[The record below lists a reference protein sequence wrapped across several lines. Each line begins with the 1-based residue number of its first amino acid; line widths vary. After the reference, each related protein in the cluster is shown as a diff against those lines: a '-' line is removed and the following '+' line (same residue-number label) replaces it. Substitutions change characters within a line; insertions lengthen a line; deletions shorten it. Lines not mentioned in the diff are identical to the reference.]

1 LDSLRTV
8 PIVPGEERR
17 YAMDKERS
25 DQRLRVL
32 QQMEIKDKVVLI
44 RVDHNVVKKGKIK
57 DPYRIDATIPTLY
70 AVAAA
75 GGRPILMTHVGRP
88 KDKKT
93 GRINV
98 QEGDSV
104 KPITRYLEQKLPVRI
119 QTVDLPVDPEGGI
132 LHIGDSLKGPIQDL
146 KSRKFGMLYLPN
158 TRWFKGEQSKGPER
172 GKLTEELAS
181 LADVF
186 VNDAFGSWQPDVS
199 TFDVAR
205 KLPSCAGHL
214 LQKEI
219 GNLDKVLNPEK
230 PFVAVIAGAK
240 YDTKIGP
247 LQALYQKADY
257 LVLGGLM
264 YNTFLSAKYSV
275 EIEGVTEEDRT
286 LAASLV
292 ELDRK
297 QGKILELKYLE
308 ESDTLEGRIGGKHR
322 IHSLEDLKGKKKAG
336 FILDAAVQSFE
347 DPRVSEIM
355 GSAKTIFVNAVMGL
369 MPHFAEGSKALYELI
384 TSNKSAMK
392 LFGGGDTLQE
402 LRRLCPGAYMSG
414 LDDPR
419 TYYFTGGG
427 SVLTAIEQGSAYKLK
442 PVEALMEA

>member
-1 LDSLRTV
+1 M
-8 PIVPGEERR
+8 E
-17 YAMDKERS
+17 KEKS
-25 DQRLRVL
+25 KQGLRVL
-32 QQMEIKDKVVLI
+32 QTAEIKDKVVLI

-57 DPYRIDATIPTLY
+57 DPYRIDVTFPTLY

-93 GRINV
+93 GKIHV
-98 QEGDSV
+98 QEGDAV
-104 KPITRYLEQKLPVRI
+104 KPIARYLEQKLPIKIHVP
-119 QTVDLPVDPEGGI
+119 DLPVDPEGGI
-132 LHIGDSLKGPIQDL
+132 LRIGDSLKAPLQDL
-146 KSRKFGMLYLPN
+146 KSGKVDMIYLPN

-172 GKLTEELAS
+172 GQFADELAS
-181 LADVF
+181 LADLF

-205 KLPSCAGHL
+205 KLPSFAGHL
-214 LQKEI
+214 LQKELS
-219 GNLDKVLNPEK
+219 NLEKVLSPEK

-247 LQALYQKADY
+247 LQALYDKADY
-257 LVLGGLM
+257 LILGGLM
-264 YNTFLSAKYSV
+264 YNTMLSAKYGI
-275 EIEGVTEEDRT
+275 EIEGVTEEDRR
-286 LAASLV
+286 LAASLA
-292 ELDRK
+292 EMDKRK
-297 QGKILELKYLE
+297 RKILELKYLE
-308 ESDTLEGRIGGKHR
+308 ESDTLEGRIGGKYR
-322 IHSLEDLKGKKKAG
+322 TRSLDDLVQKRKAG
-336 FILDAAVQSFE
+336 FILDASAGSFE
-347 DPRVSEIM
+347 DPEVREAL

-384 TSNKSAMK
+384 ASNKSAMK

-402 LRRLCPGAYMSG
+402 LRRLCPGAYISG

-427 SVLTAIEQGSAYKLK
+427 SVLTAIEQGGAYKLK
-442 PVEALMEA
+442 PVEALMG